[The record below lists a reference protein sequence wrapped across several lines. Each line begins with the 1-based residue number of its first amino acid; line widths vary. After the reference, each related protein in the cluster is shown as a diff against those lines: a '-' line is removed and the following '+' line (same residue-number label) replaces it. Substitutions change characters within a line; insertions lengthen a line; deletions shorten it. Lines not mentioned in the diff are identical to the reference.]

1 MKVKR
6 DCCTNCGG
14 SGRVIA
20 WVDSGKLNEN
30 NEHIFNMKFQNCQ
43 QCNGIGYTEYTVF
56 NKREAEQ
63 ILKHCGI
70 EILEEI

>member
-14 SGRVIA
+14 GRVVV

-30 NEHIFNMKFQNCQ
+30 NEHIFNMEFQNCQ
-43 QCNGIGYTEYTVF
+43 RCNGIGYTEYTVF